1 MYTVEDD
8 EEMVI
13 IDGVYYSK
21 DKTILLDNDDES
33 IKNVNIIDGVIE
45 IEDFAFAG
53 CKNLETIELP
63 DSLETIDAFAFKGCV
78 ALKKVKLP
86 DSLMELGHDA
96 FKGCTS
102 LTSLK
107 IPKYVTNIAKSLVAN
122 CPNLEVLYIPST
134 ITEFSKGCFLD
145 SSFKEIRVYGGEL
158 SKGAKIS
165 LTSALKAD
173 RYLEKVSSD
182 TYIKTKADG
191 VDVKIIQN
199 DVEP

>member
-1 MYTVEDD
+1 MD
-8 EEMVI
+8 
-13 IDGVYYSK
+13 
-21 DKTILLDNDDES
+21 LRHN
-33 IKNVNIIDGVIE
+33 
-45 IEDFAFAG
+45 
-53 CKNLETIELP
+53 
-63 DSLETIDAFAFKGCV
+63 
-78 ALKKVKLP
+78 
-86 DSLMELGHDA
+86 A

-107 IPKYVTNIAKSLVAN
+107 IPKGVANIPESLVAY

-134 ITEFSKGCFLD
+134 ITKFSQGCFWD

-173 RYLEKVSSD
+173 RYLEKKSSD
-182 TYIKTKADG
+182 TYIRTTADG

-199 DVEP
+199 DVEPQL